1 MGTNSI
7 RLVHRL
13 PLRLVGALP
22 GIAATFQRGH
32 AGAGMRQDETLN
44 LDKILASPRL
54 HAVQ

>member
-13 PLRLVGALP
+13 PLRLFGALP

-44 LDKILASPRL
+44 LYKILASPRL